1 MTLKVRILP
10 FLTTFAQLSA
20 GLINFLGAW
29 LLVLGI
35 KEGFVEFATV
45 CVKSVVILTQRQRN
59 WINFEFGTQRSPKME
74 NSRSLFCIVI
84 YCCPLFLYEAIIV
97 KKYEATFCIH
107 WAFAFISNLTLF
119 FTQLVLQI
127 QVTIKK
133 KKKYSSLQC
142 FCCIFNILHFTKG
155 SPCF

>member
-1 MTLKVRILP
+1 MT
-10 FLTTFAQLSA
+10 
-20 GLINFLGAW
+20 
-29 LLVLGI
+29 
-35 KEGFVEFATV
+35 
-45 CVKSVVILTQRQRN
+45 LTQRQRN
-59 WINFEFGTQRSPKME
+59 WINFEFGTQRSPKTE

-133 KKKYSSLQC
+133 RKNTLA
-142 FCCIFNILHFTKG
+142 FNVFVAFSTYYTSQKVHHAFEVESKMIVRFQVVSVYKLRIVVLVVIHETATTV
-155 SPCF
+155 

>member
-1 MTLKVRILP
+1 MT
-10 FLTTFAQLSA
+10 
-20 GLINFLGAW
+20 
-29 LLVLGI
+29 
-35 KEGFVEFATV
+35 
-45 CVKSVVILTQRQRN
+45 LTQRQRN
-59 WINFEFGTQRSPKME
+59 WINFEFGTQRSPKTE

-133 KKKYSSLQC
+133 RKNTLAFNVFVAFSTYYTSQKVHHAFEVGLKK
-142 FCCIFNILHFTKG
+142 IFRFQGVSIYNFALLFIVLVEIH
-155 SPCF
+155 